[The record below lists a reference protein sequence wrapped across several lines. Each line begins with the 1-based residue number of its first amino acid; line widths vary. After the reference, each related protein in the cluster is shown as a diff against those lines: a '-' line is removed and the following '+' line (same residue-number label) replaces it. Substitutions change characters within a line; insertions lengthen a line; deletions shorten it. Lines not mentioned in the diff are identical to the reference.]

1 MEKEM
6 SLIEIMNNGKPLEIK
21 RATSVKMSLRG
32 DLEKEIANFLEVS
45 VQFVR
50 KWKGIYLAEG
60 AKGILLKYKGSEGYL
75 SVEEKLEVI
84 DYIKEHEH
92 IELTRVRDNKFI
104 QFNGLKSVFI
114 LKIAKF
120 DLNANFKFITH

>member
-50 KWKGIYLAEG
+50 KWW
-60 AKGILLKYKGSEGYL
+60 SN
-75 SVEEKLEVI
+75 
-84 DYIKEHEH
+84 
-92 IELTRVRDNKFI
+92 TP
-104 QFNGLKSVFI
+104 
-114 LKIAKF
+114 
-120 DLNANFKFITH
+120 